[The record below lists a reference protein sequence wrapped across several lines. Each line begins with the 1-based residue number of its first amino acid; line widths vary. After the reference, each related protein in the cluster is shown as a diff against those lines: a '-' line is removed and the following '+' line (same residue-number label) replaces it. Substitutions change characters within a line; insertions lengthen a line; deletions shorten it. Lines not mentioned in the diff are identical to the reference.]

1 MKGGR
6 WRESMMNLFEVMYT
20 DRIAL
25 GIGPFGGS
33 GVLIGVISGMEGVR
47 LKNLDWRRTCNDD

>member
-6 WRESMMNLFEVMYT
+6 WRESMMNLFQGMYT

-25 GIGPFGGS
+25 GIGPLGGS
-33 GVLIGVISGMEGVR
+33 GVLIGVKWNGRCAVEKPGLATYV
-47 LKNLDWRRTCNDD
+47 